1 MKPVDDA
8 LRVLDANKNTSSLRC
23 LKDQKTKTS
32 WSVDRTEAM
41 ADNDLEVKNSAN
53 VNRRAE
59 NNGMLFH
66 LT

>member
-8 LRVLDANKNTSSLRC
+8 MRVFDANKNTSSLRG

-32 WSVDRTEAM
+32 WSVDRTEAI